1 MCPMDKIRGHQ
12 EDPLATNSERLPL
25 TREDLRQEHS
35 LFRDEVLTHYA
46 TKGDLAELKGEL
58 KAELSV
64 LEVRLTKWM
73 VSLMIGSVVAAST
86 VAVLI
91 ERLTG

>member
-1 MCPMDKIRGHQ
+1 MN
-12 EDPLATNSERLPL
+12 LERHPV
-25 TREDLRQEHS
+25 TREGLRQELD
-35 LFRDEVLTHYA
+35 LFRDELRVVCA
-46 TKGDLAELKGEL
+46 TKADLAELKGEL

-73 VSLMIGSVVAAST
+73 VSLMIGTVVAAST

>member
-1 MCPMDKIRGHQ
+1 MT
-12 EDPLATNSERLPL
+12 TNSERLPL
-25 TREDLRQEHS
+25 TREDLRQELR
-35 LFRDEVLTHYA
+35 LFRDEIHTHYA
-46 TKGDLAELKGEL
+46 TKADLAELKGEL

>member
-1 MCPMDKIRGHQ
+1 M
-12 EDPLATNSERLPL
+12 ATISEILPL
-25 TREDLRQEHS
+25 TREDLRHELS
-35 LFRDEVLTHYA
+35 LFRDEMRAHSA
-46 TKGDLAELKGEL
+46 TKADLAELRGDL

-64 LEVRLTKWM
+64 LE